1 MDSPPLPH
9 SSPPPARILIV
20 DDDVGTIR
28 LLAQVVSGFGA
39 VVFATCGEDALVA
52 AREESPD
59 LVLLDAE
66 MEGMD
71 GFATCSALRLLPE
84 MDGVPILFITSHSD
98 AGSEVRALEAGAVD
112 FIAKPFN
119 PRIVEARVRTH
130 LTLKQ
135 RSDMLRRLATIDGLT
150 SIANRR
156 QFDLSLAQEVRRL
169 ARGTAPLSLAML
181 DVDHFKLYNDH
192 YGHQAGDDCLRAVAT
207 ALSNTVHRAGDLVS
221 RFGGEEFA
229 VLLPSCDQAHACK
242 VGDMLRRSVSDL
254 SLPHEICPSGSV
266 VTVSVGIATLIPPLA
281 EPEAWA
287 SAAMALVGAADR
299 ALYKA
304 KSSGRNCVASATPQ
318 LPFAALTLAASA

>member
-1 MDSPPLPH
+1 MDILPLPH
-9 SSPPPARILIV
+9 GTPPPARILIV

-28 LLAQVVSGFGA
+28 MLAQVVSGFGD
-39 VVFATCGEDALVA
+39 VVFATSGEEALVA
-52 AREESPD
+52 GREESPD
-59 LVLLDAE
+59 LILLDAE

-84 MDGVPILFITSHSD
+84 MDGVPILFITSHND

-150 SIANRR
+150 GIANRR

-169 ARGTAPLSLAML
+169 ARGTTPLSLAMI

-229 VLLPSCDQAHACK
+229 VLLPNCDRPHALK
-242 VGDMLRRSVSDL
+242 VGDMLRRAVAGL
-254 SLPHEICPSGSV
+254 ALPHEICPGSGM
-266 VTVSVGIATLIPPLA
+266 VTVSVGVATLSPPLP
-281 EPEAWA
+281 EPDAWA
-287 SAAMALVGAADR
+287 SAAVALVGAADR

-304 KSSGRNCVASATPQ
+304 KSSGRNCVASAETSVGSLEQ
-318 LPFAALTLAASA
+318 AG